1 MNKVPNTLDLIKNRG
16 MQVRVQISF
25 PEIHCGI
32 STSQNRKLLLAV
44 MLEKFKSK
52 SGTNLI

>member
-1 MNKVPNTLDLIKNRG
+1 MNKVPNSMDLIKNRG

-32 STSQNRKLLLAV
+32 STLQNRKLLLIV
-44 MLEKFKSK
+44 MVEKIISK

>member
-1 MNKVPNTLDLIKNRG
+1 MNKVPNSMDLIKNRG

-25 PEIHCGI
+25 LEIHCGI
-32 STSQNRKLLLAV
+32 STLQNRKLLLIV
-44 MLEKFKSK
+44 MVEKIISK